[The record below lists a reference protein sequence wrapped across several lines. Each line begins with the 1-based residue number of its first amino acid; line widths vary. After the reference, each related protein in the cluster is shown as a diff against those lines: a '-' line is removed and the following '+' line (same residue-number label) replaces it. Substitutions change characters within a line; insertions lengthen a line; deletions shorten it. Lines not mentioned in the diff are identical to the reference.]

1 MEDRGWKTEQTTYLH
16 LSALMS
22 VNERLKT
29 SAPFV
34 PSVLLGGKNYLQPL
48 AFSLQ
53 PLLENA

>member
-1 MEDRGWKTEQTTYLH
+1 
-16 LSALMS
+16 MS